1 MTEQEELI
9 QYGEDCELVLKS
21 ESFNRVVNSLFEQS
35 FQKFV
40 NSQPEQKIERET
52 AYNHYRAL
60 VDVGNTLKQQ
70 VAVKEEIIAKSE
82 GDTSQ
87 EEQQEYVRRPR
98 QCTSTNGI
106 RQYD

>member
-21 ESFNRVVNSLFEQS
+21 ESFNRVVNSLVEQS

-40 NSQPEQKIERET
+40 NSQPDQKVERET

-60 VDVGNTLKQQ
+60 VDVVNTLKQQ
-70 VAVKEEIIAKSE
+70 VAVKEEIIAKSQE
-82 GDTSQ
+82 DDNSQ
-87 EEQQEYVRRPR
+87 EEQ
-98 QCTSTNGI
+98 
-106 RQYD
+106 

>member
-9 QYGEDCELVLKS
+9 RYGEDCELVLKS
-21 ESFNRVVNSLFEQS
+21 ESFNRVINSLVEQA

-40 NSQPEQKIERET
+40 NSQPEHKVEREN
-52 AYNHYRAL
+52 AYTHYRAL
-60 VDVGNTLKQQ
+60 VDVVNTLKQQ

-87 EEQQEYVRRPR
+87 EEQ
-98 QCTSTNGI
+98 
-106 RQYD
+106 

>member
-21 ESFNRVVNSLFEQS
+21 ESFNRVVNSLVEQS

-40 NSQPEQKIERET
+40 NSQPEQKVERET

-60 VDVGNTLKQQ
+60 VDVVNTLKQQ
-70 VAVKEEIIAKSE
+70 VSVKEEIIAKSQE
-82 GDTSQ
+82 DDNSQ
-87 EEQQEYVRRPR
+87 EEQ
-98 QCTSTNGI
+98 
-106 RQYD
+106 

>member
-21 ESFNRVVNSLFEQS
+21 ESFNRVVNSLVEQS

-60 VDVGNTLKQQ
+60 VDVVNTLKQQ

-87 EEQQEYVRRPR
+87 EEQ
-98 QCTSTNGI
+98 
-106 RQYD
+106 